1 MRDVVPVALRIFN
14 QENIAWVK
22 TTPGSVPDLYFK
34 LPLEQDDELS
44 VWGIVP
50 SIMGITLRFPK
61 DDPDR
66 GDSLREA
73 ADVASVF

>member
-1 MRDVVPVALRIFN
+1 MALGFFD
-14 QENIAWVK
+14 QENIARAK
-22 TTPGSVPDLYFK
+22 TPPGSVPDLYFK

-50 SIMGITLRFPK
+50 SIMGITIRFPK